1 MTFKIAHF
9 TESTGFFLFQFST
22 KNLSNFKAKCVHAVL
37 KCQRRQFLSGEKLM
51 DFLESIFCLA
61 GWAATRIGREV
72 KSASNPLVDGD
83 FHIAAVESVDLEASL
98 NLMTKPA
105 GGPIMTV
112 SQYAQLQ

>member
-1 MTFKIAHF
+1 M
-9 TESTGFFLFQFST
+9 
-22 KNLSNFKAKCVHAVL
+22 L

-83 FHIAAVESVDLEASL
+83 FHISAVESVDLEASL

-112 SQYAQLQ
+112 SQYAQLQYHSKEQLCTVNIKISWGKWCALTHKACRSRLKL